1 MLKFKTIKQ
10 RDCIKL
16 VEWDNDKEKSILKD
30 HFTKKSKDGDFNVLV
45 DRGIWDGM
53 DTFLSKT
60 NEIPIGLWREI
71 HEFSKKTGIKCEISG
86 LKETLNLDY
95 NRDSYTQFVDKLFEN
110 VFDEHGNEIYP
121 RDYQFEAAFLAIKYQ
136 YCTEELATSAGKT
149 LIFYI
154 YNSYLKHTGVISR
167 HNKALMIV
175 PNISLVGQTEE
186 KFKMYSNGLVD
197 WNILMIGGNNKF
209 SEKEFKEA
217 DMVISTYQSLIN
229 FEETSLD
236 SQLTNAV
243 KKKIKLENLKK
254 QKPKELE
261 KAVNKVTNL
270 KEKIEYA
277 KDFRMFESFSVVNVD
292 ETHKSRGASIANIIS
307 ACTNWRYKLGLSGT
321 AKVSEE
327 YSDFYKIQEK
337 VGPLVMTLSAKHL
350 IDHGYSPNVL
360 IRMVYLTYNQNNK
373 AAQDYIKMRQNSDEI
388 KAMYKSNQEYGREML
403 ALEKGIICESQERLE
418 LISNMIRKFGKNTLV
433 LFSDIKNEYGMNIC
447 NKLKEWNED
456 TYYIDGGIESEQR
469 DEFKDAMEKNEGV
482 IIVASY
488 GTFATGIDLKNV
500 HHIIFAETTKAE
512 ITIRQ
517 AIGRGMRKL
526 ANKNKV
532 TIWDLVDK
540 LDGYSVRHSEVREKI
555 YTEQSF
561 PIKKHEVN
569 L

>member
-1 MLKFKTIKQ
+1 MLKFKVIKQ
-10 RDCIKL
+10 KDYIKL

-30 HFTKKSKDGDFNVLV
+30 HFTKKSKDGDFNILV

-95 NRDSYTQFVDKLFEN
+95 NRDSYTLFVNRLFEN
-110 VFDEHGNEIYP
+110 VFDEHGNKIYP
-121 RDYQFEAAFLAIKYQ
+121 RDYQFEAAYLAIKYQ

-154 YNSYLKHTGVISR
+154 YNSYLKHIGVINR

-175 PNISLVGQTEE
+175 PNISLVGQAEE
-186 KFKMYSNGLVD
+186 KFKMYSNGLVN
-197 WNILMIGGNNKF
+197 WNILMIGGNSKF
-209 SEKEFKEA
+209 SEKQFKEA
-217 DMVISTYQSLIN
+217 DLVISTYQSLIK

-236 SQLTNAV
+236 SQLTSAV
-243 KKKIKLENLKK
+243 KNKIKLENLKK
-254 QKPKELE
+254 QKFKELDT
-261 KAVNKVTNL
+261 AINKVNSL
-270 KEKIEYA
+270 KNKIDYA

-292 ETHKSRGASIANIIS
+292 ETHKSRGASISNIIS
-307 ACTNWRYKLGLSGT
+307 ACVNWRYKLGLSGT
-321 AKVSEE
+321 AKISEE

-360 IRMVYLTYNQNNK
+360 IRMVYLTYNKENK
-373 AAQDYIKMRQNSDEI
+373 AAWDYIKMRKNSDKI
-388 KAMYKSNQEYGREML
+388 KAMYKSNQDYGREML
-403 ALEKGIICESQERLE
+403 ALEKEIIFNSQERLN
-418 LISNMIRKFGKNTLV
+418 LISKTVQQFGKNTLI
-433 LFSDIKNEYGMNIC
+433 LFSDIKNEYGKNIC

-469 DEFKDAMEKNEGV
+469 DKFKDAMEKNEGV

-540 LDGYSVRHSEVREKI
+540 LDGYSIRHSEIREKI
-555 YTEQSF
+555 YIEQSF
-561 PIKKHEVN
+561 PIKKHEVD

>member
-1 MLKFKTIKQ
+1 MLKFKVFKN

-16 VEWDNDKEKSILKD
+16 VEWEDDREKGILKD

-53 DTFLSKT
+53 DNFLNKN

-71 HEFSKKTGIKCEISG
+71 HVFSKKTGIKCEITG

-95 NRDSYTQFVDKLFEN
+95 SKDSYTEFVDKLFEN

-121 RDYQFEAAFLAIKYQ
+121 RDYQFEAAYKALQYQ
-136 YCTEELATSAGKT
+136 YCTQELATSAGKT

-154 YNSYLKHTGVISR
+154 FNSYLKHTGVISR

-186 KFKMYSNGLVD
+186 KFKLYSNGLVD

-209 SEKEFKEA
+209 SEKQFKEA
-217 DMVISTYQSLIN
+217 DIIISTYQSLIS
-229 FEETSLD
+229 FEEKSLD
-236 SQLTNAV
+236 SQLTTAV
-243 KKKIKLENLKK
+243 KKKMKLEKLKK
-254 QKPKELE
+254 PKEKELE
-261 KAVNKVTNL
+261 KAINKVSSL
-270 KEKIEYA
+270 KDKIEYA
-277 KDFRMFESFSVVNVD
+277 KDFRMFESYSVVNVD
-292 ETHKSRGASIANIIS
+292 ETHKSRGSSIANIIM
-307 ACTNWRYKLGLSGT
+307 ACKNWRYKLGLSGT
-321 AKVSEE
+321 ARISEE

-350 IDHGYSPNVL
+350 IDHGYSPNVA
-360 IRMVYLTYNQNNK
+360 IRMVYLTYNKEDK
-373 AAQDYIKMRQNSDEI
+373 AAREYIEMRKNPDKI
-388 KAMYKSNQEYGREML
+388 KEMYKDNKEYGRQML
-403 ALEKGIICESQERLE
+403 ALEKGIIFDSQERLD
-418 LISNMIRKFGKNTLV
+418 LISKMIQQFGKNTLI
-433 LFSDIKNEYGMNIC
+433 LFSDIKNEYGKNIC

-469 DEFKDAMEKNEGV
+469 DEYKDAMEKNEGV

-540 LDGYSVRHSEVREKI
+540 LNGYSIRHSEVREKI
-555 YTEQSF
+555 YIEQSF

>member
-1 MLKFKTIKQ
+1 MLKFKVIKQ

-16 VEWDNDKEKSILKD
+16 IEWSEDKEKSLLKD

-45 DRGIWDGM
+45 DRGLWDGM
-53 DTFLSKT
+53 DKFLTKN
-60 NEIPIGLWREI
+60 NEIPIGLWKEI
-71 HEFSKKTGIKCEISG
+71 YSFSDKTDIKCEIAG
-86 LKETLNLDY
+86 LKETLNLEY
-95 NRDSYTQFVDKLFEN
+95 EKDSYTGFVDKLFEN
-110 VFDEHGNEIYP
+110 VFDEYGNEIYP
-121 RDYQFEAAFLAIKYQ
+121 RDYQFEAAYKALQYK
-136 YCTEELATSAGKT
+136 YCTQELATSAGKT

-154 YNSYLKHTGVISR
+154 FNSYLKHIGVISR

-175 PNISLVGQTEE
+175 PNISLVGQTKE
-186 KFKMYSNGLVD
+186 KFKMYSNGLVN
-197 WNILMIGGNNKF
+197 WNILMIGGKNKF
-209 SEKEFKEA
+209 TEEEFKEA
-217 DMVISTYQSLIN
+217 DLVISTYQSLIN
-229 FEETSLD
+229 FEEKSLD
-236 SQLTNAV
+236 SQLTSAV
-243 KKKIKLENLKK
+243 KKKMKLERLK
-254 QKPKELE
+254 KPKEKEFE
-261 KAVNKVTNL
+261 KAVNKVSSL
-270 KEKIEYA
+270 KEKIEYS
-277 KDFRMFESFSVVNVD
+277 KQFRMFESYSVVNVD
-292 ETHKSRGASIANIIS
+292 ETHKSRGSSISNIIS
-307 ACTNWRYKLGLSGT
+307 ACKNWRYKLGLSGT
-321 AKVSEE
+321 ARVSEE

-350 IDHGYSPNVL
+350 IDHGYSPNVS
-360 IRMVYLTYNQNNK
+360 IRMVYLNYNKDNTT
-373 AAQDYIKMRQNSDEI
+373 AQEYIKMRKSPDEI
-388 KAMYKSNQEYGREML
+388 KRMYKDNKEYGREML
-403 ALEKGIICESQERLE
+403 TLEKGIIFESKERLD
-418 LISNMIRKFGKNTLV
+418 LMSRMIQKFGKNTLI
-433 LFSDIKNEYGMNIC
+433 LFSDIKNEYGKNIC
-447 NKLKEWNED
+447 KKLQGWNRD

-469 DEFKDAMEKNEGV
+469 DEYKDAMEKNEGV

-561 PIKKHEVN
+561 PIKKHQVN